1 MTLQQLM
8 IDPDQFDTDIHSV
21 LHLAMDRLIELG
33 SLLNI
38 HHDILDEDEEAGSA
52 NQLLRAQIGIQ
63 NGEDEIEQLQALIQC
78 TSRLLIERNARSVI
92 IDDVVGYAINAV
104 PESPSSAR
112 HPDFPDPLG
121 GGSDPSDVPEGGSP
135 VPGSSGSQA

>member
-1 MTLQQLM
+1 MTLPQIQ
-8 IDPDQFDTDIHSV
+8 IDPDVFDSQVHAV
-21 LHLAMDRLIELG
+21 LHTAMDRLIELG

-38 HHDILDEDEEAGSA
+38 HHDILDEDENDGQAE
-52 NQLLRAQIGIQ
+52 QLLKAQIGIQ

-104 PESPSSAR
+104 PDSPSSAG
-112 HPDFPDPLG
+112 HPDFPTPLD
-121 GGSDPSDVPEGGSP
+121 GGSDSSDVPEGGSP
-135 VPGSSGSQA
+135 VPGPSGAQS